1 MAERRSAL
9 HISLVAVS
17 AALVAVFTIAIRI
30 PVPATAG
37 YISLCDA
44 AVVFVSYAFGP
55 FTGLIAGGLGSA
67 AADLIGGYPQFA
79 AISFLV
85 HGLEALLAGLLVRKN
100 SQSVV
105 TMIIGAVISIIIVS
119 GGYFVLEV
127 LFITTAASA
136 VVEIPMN
143 ALQSGVGAVIGL
155 LLYSAVR
162 RAYRNL
168 DTLRW

>member
-1 MAERRSAL
+1 M
-9 HISLVAVS
+9 
-17 AALVAVFTIAIRI
+17 
-30 PVPATAG
+30 
-37 YISLCDA
+37 
-44 AVVFVSYAFGP
+44 
-55 FTGLIAGGLGSA
+55 
-67 AADLIGGYPQFA
+67 
-79 AISFLV
+79 
-85 HGLEALLAGLLVRKN
+85 RKN